1 MSNLDKANWVTQLSS
16 VRINQDDEGK
26 VRNIEGHLLEVVLG
40 PTQWERNLTSR
51 RVERLR
57 MSYLAKLDKTPA
69 IEAAEQAIDDEL
81 WELKQEFSH

>member
-1 MSNLDKANWVTQLSS
+1 MSNLDKVNWVTQLSS
-16 VRINQDDEGK
+16 VRINQDDEGT
-26 VRNIEGHLLEVVLG
+26 VRNVEGHLLEAVLG
-40 PTQWERNLTSR
+40 STQWEVNLTKR

-69 IEAAEQAIDDEL
+69 LKAAEQAIDDEL